1 MGGGEQGW
9 LRRLRLKA
17 HNKTIFIRLKRRTRS
32 RRRKVTRRPSP
43 APRDAASW
51 STTRS
56 VQGNCLKTEYFC
68 FKLSER
74 VTDIDKKMLEV
85 SERLNLMID
94 KQEQI
99 MELHTKYR

>member
-1 MGGGEQGW
+1 MTG
-9 LRRLRLKA
+9 
-17 HNKTIFIRLKRRTRS
+17 
-32 RRRKVTRRPSP
+32 
-43 APRDAASW
+43 AASW
-51 STTRS
+51 SITRS
-56 VQGNCLKTEYFC
+56 VNNMSSEINVRHVHL
-68 FKLSER
+68 KLSDR

>member
-1 MGGGEQGW
+1 MAKVEAQII
-9 LRRLRLKA
+9 
-17 HNKTIFIRLKRRTRS
+17 TIYSRWKRRRRS
-32 RRRKVTRRPSP
+32 MRRRATRRPSP
-43 APRDAASW
+43 GPGGAASW

-56 VQGNCLKTEYFC
+56 VRGIGPKTKYFC
-68 FKLSER
+68 FKLSDR

-99 MELHTKYR
+99 MELHTKYRWASAP